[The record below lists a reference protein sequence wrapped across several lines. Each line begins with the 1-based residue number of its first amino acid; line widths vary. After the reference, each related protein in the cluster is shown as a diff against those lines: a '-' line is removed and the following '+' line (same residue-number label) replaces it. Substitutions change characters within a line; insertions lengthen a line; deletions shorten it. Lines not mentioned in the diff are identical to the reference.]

1 MKYLISFLSLYLVA
15 LTSFGQNNY
24 DADLIPAELRN
35 RANACIR
42 VQEKTVDMR
51 SPDNVIIHTQSAITV
66 LNKNGDDAA
75 RLVIYY
81 DKSTSIKSIKGEVYN
96 AGGKLVSKFTQS
108 NFNDESAADG
118 FSLFTDNRVKHYLP
132 AVNVYPYTIVYD
144 YEIRNK
150 QNLSIPDWNPKPA
163 NDVSVE
169 KSTYTF
175 IYKPADQ
182 LKIKVQNFSGTP
194 KETIDDKQKTLTWTI
209 SNLPAI
215 KTEPYHPDPETYLPV
230 VKIAPQNFIYYGHKG
245 NYTNWQQFGKW
256 VYDDLLKGR
265 DALPAATVQNIHDL
279 VKDEKSD
286 KDKAKIIY
294 DYLQKKTRYVS
305 VQVGIGG
312 LQPLPAADVDRLGY
326 GDCKALVNYMQSL
339 LNAVGI
345 ESYYCV
351 VEAGDFKKSLETD
364 FASAIQ
370 GNHIILCL
378 PLKGDTTWLECTNQK
393 IPFGFLGDFTDD
405 RTVLACTA
413 AGGKLL
419 NTPKLTTQNN
429 LQVRKGNLIL
439 EKDGNINGN
448 INTVFSGAQY
458 DNHEEFIGKPLTE
471 QHKLLKEAYDV
482 DNIDFDTINYTQKKS
497 IAPELIEDLKLNIRN
512 YAPVN
517 GEKMFLQL
525 NAFNVKATIPDVR
538 NRILPLYINRGFTD
552 EDTLIYTL
560 PENVNTTLI
569 FPANKNFKGI
579 FGEYI
584 AKTTLDGNK
593 LTYYRK
599 LVINDGTFPA
609 KEYAAFS
616 KFLSDV
622 NSADHLK
629 LALSL
634 KK

>member
-1 MKYLISFLSLYLVA
+1 MKYLISFLCLYLISA
-15 LTSFGQNNY
+15 TAFGQDNY
-24 DADLIPAELRN
+24 DVDLIPSELKN

-42 VQEKTVDMR
+42 IQEKIVDMR
-51 SPDNVIIHTQSAITV
+51 TPDNVIINTKKAITV

-81 DKSTSIKSIKGEVYN
+81 DKSTNVKSIKGEVYN
-96 AGGKLVSKFTQS
+96 AAGKLVTKFTQS
-108 NFNDESAADG
+108 NFSDESAADG
-118 FSLFTDNRVKHYLP
+118 FSLFTDSRVKYYLP
-132 AVNVYPYTIVYD
+132 AVNVYPYTVVYN

-150 QNLSIPDWNPKPA
+150 QNLSIPDWTPKPA

-169 KSTYTF
+169 KSIYTF
-175 IYKPADQ
+175 ICKPSDQ
-182 LKIKVQNFSGTP
+182 IKIKAQNFSGNPT
-194 KETIDDKQKTLTWTI
+194 ENSDEKQKTLVWTA
-209 SNLPAI
+209 SNILAV
-215 KTEPYHPDPETYLPV
+215 KTEAYSPDPDTYLPSI
-230 VKIAPQNFIYYGHKG
+230 KIAAQDFIYYGHKG
-245 NYTNWQQFGKW
+245 NYTNWQQLGKW

-265 DALPAATVQNIHDL
+265 NTLPPSTVQTIRDL
-279 VKDEKSD
+279 VKDEKND
-286 KDKAKIIY
+286 KDKARKIY
-294 DYLQKKTRYVS
+294 DYMQKKTRYVS

-312 LQPLPAADVDRLGY
+312 LQPISAADVDRLGY

-339 LNAVGI
+339 LSAADI
-345 ESYYCV
+345 ESYYCI
-351 VEAGDFKKSLETD
+351 VEAGNFKKSLEAD
-364 FASAIQ
+364 FASAVQ

-413 AGGKLL
+413 EGGKLL

-429 LQVRKGNLIL
+429 MQLRKGNLTL
-439 EKDGNINGN
+439 SSDGNIKGD
-448 INTVFSGAQY
+448 IKTVFSGSQY
-458 DNHEEFIGKPLTE
+458 DNHEEFIGKPLNE
-471 QHKLLKEAYDV
+471 QNKLLKAAYDI
-482 DNIDFDTINYTQKKS
+482 DNIDFEALNYTQKKN
-497 IAPELIEDLKLNIRN
+497 IEPELIEDLKFTIRN

-525 NAFNVKATIPDVR
+525 NAFNIKSTAPEVR
-538 NRILPLYINRGFTD
+538 NRTLPLYINRGFTD
-552 EDTLIYTL
+552 EDILEYTL
-560 PENVNTTLI
+560 PDNVNTALI
-569 FPANKNFKGI
+569 LPTTKNIKGI
-579 FGEYI
+579 FGEYT
-584 AKTTLDGNK
+584 AKTTLEGKK
-593 LTYYRK
+593 LIYYRK

-622 NSADHLK
+622 NSSDYLK

>member
-1 MKYLISFLSLYLVA
+1 MKHLISFLCLYLISA
-15 LTSFGQNNY
+15 TAFGQDNY
-24 DADLIPAELRN
+24 DADLIPSELKN

-42 VQEKTVDMR
+42 IQEKIVDMR
-51 SPDNVIIHTQSAITV
+51 TPDNVIINTKKAITV

-81 DKSTSIKSIKGEVYN
+81 DKSTNVKSIKGEVYN
-96 AGGKLVSKFTQS
+96 AAGKLVTKFTQS
-108 NFNDESAADG
+108 NFSDESAADG
-118 FSLFTDNRVKHYLP
+118 FSLFTDSRVKYYLP
-132 AVNVYPYTIVYD
+132 AVNVYPYTVVYN

-150 QNLSIPDWNPKPA
+150 QNLSIPDWTPKPA

-169 KSTYTF
+169 KSIYTF
-175 IYKPADQ
+175 ICKPSDQ
-182 LKIKVQNFSGTP
+182 IKIKAQNFSGNPT
-194 KETIDDKQKTLTWTI
+194 ENSDEKQKTLVWTA
-209 SNLPAI
+209 SNILAV
-215 KTEPYHPDPETYLPV
+215 KTEAYSPDPDTYLPSI
-230 VKIAPQNFIYYGHKG
+230 KIAAQDFIYYGHKG
-245 NYTNWQQFGKW
+245 NYTNWQQLGKW

-265 DALPAATVQNIHDL
+265 NTLPPSTVQTIRDL
-279 VKDEKSD
+279 VKDEKND
-286 KDKAKIIY
+286 KDKARKIY
-294 DYLQKKTRYVS
+294 DYMQKKTRYVS

-312 LQPLPAADVDRLGY
+312 LQPISAADVDRLGY

-339 LNAVGI
+339 LSAADI
-345 ESYYCV
+345 ESYYCI
-351 VEAGDFKKSLETD
+351 VEAGNFKKSLEAD
-364 FASAIQ
+364 FASAVQ

-413 AGGKLL
+413 EGGKLL

-429 LQVRKGNLIL
+429 MQLRKGNLTL
-439 EKDGNINGN
+439 SSDGNIKGD
-448 INTVFSGAQY
+448 IKTVFSGSQY
-458 DNHEEFIGKPLTE
+458 DNHEEFIGKPLNE
-471 QHKLLKEAYDV
+471 QNKLLKAAYDI
-482 DNIDFDTINYTQKKS
+482 DNIDFEALNYTQKKN
-497 IAPELIEDLKLNIRN
+497 IEPELIEDLKFTIRN

-525 NAFNVKATIPDVR
+525 NAFNIKSTAPEVR
-538 NRILPLYINRGFTD
+538 NRTLPLYINRGFTD
-552 EDTLIYTL
+552 EDILEYTL
-560 PENVNTTLI
+560 PDNVNTALI
-569 FPANKNFKGI
+569 LPTTKNIKGI
-579 FGEYI
+579 FGEYT
-584 AKTTLDGNK
+584 AKTTLEGKK
-593 LTYYRK
+593 LIYYRK

-622 NSADHLK
+622 NSSDYLK

>member
-1 MKYLISFLSLYLVA
+1 MKYLISFLCLYLISA
-15 LTSFGQNNY
+15 TAFGQDNY
-24 DADLIPAELRN
+24 DADLIPSELKN

-42 VQEKTVDMR
+42 IQEKIVDMR
-51 SPDNVIIHTQSAITV
+51 TPDNVIINTKKAITV

-81 DKSTSIKSIKGEVYN
+81 DKSTNVKSIKGEVYN
-96 AGGKLVSKFTQS
+96 AAGKLVTKFNQS
-108 NFNDESAADG
+108 NFSDESAADG
-118 FSLFTDNRVKHYLP
+118 FSLFTDSRVKYYLP
-132 AVNVYPYTIVYD
+132 AVNVYPYTVVYN

-150 QNLSIPDWNPKPA
+150 QNLSIPDWTPKPA

-169 KSTYTF
+169 KSIYTF
-175 IYKPADQ
+175 ICKPSDQ
-182 LKIKVQNFSGTP
+182 IKIKAQNFSGNPT
-194 KETIDDKQKTLTWTI
+194 ENSDEKQKTLVWTA
-209 SNLPAI
+209 SNILAV
-215 KTEPYHPDPETYLPV
+215 KTEAYSPDPDTYLPSI
-230 VKIAPQNFIYYGHKG
+230 KIAAQDFIYYGHKG
-245 NYTNWQQFGKW
+245 NYTNWQQLGKW

-265 DALPAATVQNIHDL
+265 NTLPPSTVQTIRDL
-279 VKDEKSD
+279 VKDEKND
-286 KDKAKIIY
+286 KDKARKIY
-294 DYLQKKTRYVS
+294 DYMQKKTRYVS

-312 LQPLPAADVDRLGY
+312 LQPISAADVDRLGY

-339 LNAVGI
+339 LSAAGI
-345 ESYYCV
+345 ESYYCI
-351 VEAGDFKKSLETD
+351 VEAGNFKKSLEAD
-364 FASAIQ
+364 FASAVQ

-413 AGGKLL
+413 EGGKLL

-429 LQVRKGNLIL
+429 MQLRKGNLTL
-439 EKDGNINGN
+439 SSDGNIKGD
-448 INTVFSGAQY
+448 IKTVFSGSQY
-458 DNHEEFIGKPLTE
+458 DNHEEFIGKPLNE
-471 QHKLLKEAYDV
+471 QNKLLKAAYDI
-482 DNIDFDTINYTQKKS
+482 DNIDFEALNYTQKKN
-497 IAPELIEDLKLNIRN
+497 IEPELIEDLKFTIRN

-525 NAFNVKATIPDVR
+525 NAFNIKSTAPEVR
-538 NRILPLYINRGFTD
+538 NRTLPLYINRGFTD
-552 EDTLIYTL
+552 EDILEYTL
-560 PENVNTTLI
+560 PDNVNTALI
-569 FPANKNFKGI
+569 LPTIKNIKGI
-579 FGEYI
+579 FGEYT
-584 AKTTLDGNK
+584 AKTTLEGKK
-593 LTYYRK
+593 LIYYRK

-622 NSADHLK
+622 NSSDYLK